1 MVNKPKVQKN
11 TLEIKVEEYQ
21 TQIVNNWLSEVQK
34 EETAKIENEQSQRA
48 NNQRLKF
55 VPVEKVYMQN
65 VFRDEPKIGN
75 NY

>member
-34 EETAKIENEQSQRA
+34 EETAKIENEQSQKA